1 MMFEPGQFPDMLG
14 LGPEAVVW
22 HLGFKKPPGGEIGSA
37 NHVLNDHTYCCQ
49 LGPSV
54 CAATGEPSAADAQKC
69 LDLHEKRIGT
79 RDEDAKALGIPL
91 IMSEFG
97 ACMDS
102 SECVTEVT
110 QVTDVADKHL
120 AGWAYWEFKTYKD
133 LTTSAGT
140 HSEGFYNYDGK
151 LQTGKV
157 KALSRSYVKAAQGTT
172 KSMNFDTT
180 TGNFEAVVQLDL
192 SIEKP
197 TLVHAHQDNTVDYS
211 WYPHGVNVDIT
222 AVDTNATVRATTKIV
237 GSEV

>member
-1 MMFEPGQFPDMLG
+1 
-14 LGPEAVVW
+14 
-22 HLGFKKPPGGEIGSA
+22 
-37 NHVLNDHTYCCQ
+37 
-49 LGPSV
+49 
-54 CAATGEPSAADAQKC
+54 
-69 LDLHEKRIGT
+69 
-79 RDEDAKALGIPL
+79 
-91 IMSEFG
+91 MSEFG

-140 HSEGFYNYDGK
+140 RSEGFYNFDGTI
-151 LQTGKV
+151 QSPKV

-172 KSMNFDTT
+172 KSMNFDSE

-197 TLVHAHQDNTVDYS
+197 TLIHAHQGATTNLA
-211 WYPHGVNVDIT
+211 WYPLGYNVTIEGVDSNVL
-222 AVDTNATVRATTKIV
+222 VKATTTTV
-237 GSEV
+237 GNELQIMVHQQELDGANVRISITPKSVQDFI